1 MMPITDSHY
10 KLIEFWNHDDNFIT
24 ALSSLFSSSTGTF
37 LTKDFFDSLSSVYFL
52 NHSGDKTSSKYL
64 TRIVS
69 ITSAVC
75 TSDGYPVYD
84 SEGNIVVLNL
94 NDFNAK
100 VSKDLVARFG
110 KKWKDVDKLF
120 QKDYDAFQSEAIEDT
135 ETPDIT
141 KSNTRTKSQN
151 VTTKDTGSNSTTST
165 PSGSVHTETSDDG
178 NVSAFNE
185 TDYSPRTKSN
195 SVTDTSYK
203 NYEVVTEGTNGNTRT
218 ITANAEDNKDTSTLK
233 ETGTI
238 KHDITHLGGSNLW
251 SRIEE
256 YKKFESDTLMNI
268 MIKDL
273 DSMLSV
279 PYYF

>member
-1 MMPITDSHY
+1 MKPITDSHY

-24 ALSSLFSSSTGTF
+24 ALTSLLSSEAGTF

-75 TSDGYPVYD
+75 TSDGYQVYD

-100 VSKDLVARFG
+100 VAKDLVARFG
-110 KKWKDVDKLF
+110 KKWLEIDKLF
-120 QKDYDAFQSEAIEDT
+120 QKDYNAFQSESIEET

-141 KSNTRTKSQN
+141 KSNVRTKSQN
-151 VTTKDTGSNSTTST
+151 VTTTDNGSDSTTST
-165 PSGSVHTETSDDG
+165 PSGSVHAETSDDG

-203 NYEVVTEGTNGNTRT
+203 NYKVVTEGTNGNTRT

-256 YKKFESDTLMNI
+256 YKKFESDTLMDI
-268 MIKDL
+268 MIKDI
-273 DSMLSV
+273 DSMLTI
-279 PYYF
+279 PYYL

>member
-1 MMPITDSHY
+1 MNPITDSHY

-100 VSKDLVARFG
+100 VAKDLIARFG
-110 KKWKDVDKLF
+110 NKWKSIDRLF

-151 VTTKDTGSNSTTST
+151 VTTKDTGTDSTTST
-165 PSGSVHTETSDDG
+165 PSGSVHSETSDDG

-185 TDYSPRTKSN
+185 TDYSPRTKSK
-195 SVTDTSYK
+195 SVNDTSYNEYK
-203 NYEVVTEGTNGNTRT
+203 VVTEGTNGNTRT
-218 ITANAEDNKDTSTLK
+218 ITANAEDNKDTSTLT
-233 ETGTI
+233 ETGTR
-238 KHDITHLGGSNLW
+238 KHDITHIGGSDLW
-251 SRIEE
+251 SRVEE
-256 YKKFESDTLMNI
+256 YKKFESDTLMDI
-268 MIKDL
+268 MIKDI
-273 DSMLSV
+273 DSMLTI
-279 PYYF
+279 PYYL

>member
-69 ITSAVC
+69 ITSAVY
-75 TSDGYPVYD
+75 TSDGYQVYD

-100 VSKDLVARFG
+100 VAKDLVARFG
-110 KKWKDVDKLF
+110 KKWVEIDKLF
-120 QKDYDAFQSEAIEDT
+120 QKDYDAFQSESIEET

-141 KSNTRTKSQN
+141 KSNVRTKSQN
-151 VTTKDTGSNSTTST
+151 VTTTDNGSDSTTST
-165 PSGSVHTETSDDG
+165 PSGSVHNETSDDG

-203 NYEVVTEGTNGNTRT
+203 NYKVVTEGTNGNTRT

-256 YKKFESDTLMNI
+256 YKKFESDTLMDI

>member
-75 TSDGYPVYD
+75 TSDGYQVYD

-100 VSKDLVARFG
+100 VAKDLVARFG
-110 KKWKDVDKLF
+110 NKWKSIDRLF

-141 KSNTRTKSQN
+141 KSNVRTKSQN
-151 VTTKDTGSNSTTST
+151 VTTTDNGTDSTTSI
-165 PSGSVHTETSDDG
+165 PSGSISTETSDDG

-203 NYEVVTEGTNGNTRT
+203 NYKVVTEGTNVNTRT
-218 ITANAEDNKDTSTLK
+218 ITANAEDNKDTSTLT
-233 ETGTI
+233 ETGTR
-238 KHDITHLGGSNLW
+238 KHDITHLGGSDLW
-251 SRIEE
+251 SRVEE
-256 YKKFESDTLMNI
+256 YKKFESDTLMDI
-268 MIKDL
+268 MIKDI
-273 DSMLSV
+273 DSMLTI
-279 PYYF
+279 PYYL

>member
-1 MMPITDSHY
+1 MKPITDSHY

-24 ALSSLFSSSTGTF
+24 ALSSIFSSSAGTF
-37 LTKDFFDSLSSVYFL
+37 LTKDFFYSLSSIYFL

-69 ITSAVC
+69 LTSAVY
-75 TSDGYPVYD
+75 TSDGYQVYD
-84 SEGNIVVLNL
+84 NDGNIIVLDL
-94 NDFNAK
+94 NDFNTK
-100 VSKDLVARFG
+100 VAKDLVSRYG
-110 KKWKDVDKLF
+110 KKWTEIDKLF
-120 QKDYDAFQSEAIEDT
+120 QKDYDAFQSESIEET

-141 KSNTRTKSQN
+141 KSNVRTKSQN
-151 VTTKDTGSNSTTST
+151 VTTTDNGTDSTTST
-165 PSGSVHTETSDDG
+165 PSGSVHNETSDDG

-203 NYEVVTEGTNGNTRT
+203 NYKVVTEGTNGNTRT

-238 KHDITHLGGSNLW
+238 KHDITHLGGNNIW

-256 YKKFESDTLMNI
+256 YKKFESDTLMDI
-268 MIKDL
+268 MIKDI
-273 DSMLSV
+273 DSMLTI
-279 PYYF
+279 PYYL

>member
-1 MMPITDSHY
+1 MKPITDSHY

-24 ALSSLFSSSTGTF
+24 ALTSLLSSEAGTF
-37 LTKDFFDSLSSVYFL
+37 LTKDFFVSLSSVYFL
-52 NHSGDKTSSKYL
+52 NHSGDKISSKYL

-69 ITSAVC
+69 ITSAVY
-75 TSDGYPVYD
+75 TSDGYQVYD

-100 VSKDLVARFG
+100 VAKDLVSRYG
-110 KKWKDVDKLF
+110 KKWKDIDKLF
-120 QKDYDAFQSEAIEDT
+120 QKDYDAFQSESIEET

-141 KSNTRTKSQN
+141 KSNVRTKSQN
-151 VTTKDTGSNSTTST
+151 VTTTDNGTDSTTST
-165 PSGSVHTETSDDG
+165 PSGSVHNETSDDG

-203 NYEVVTEGTNGNTRT
+203 NYKVVTEGSNGNTRT

-238 KHDITHLGGSNLW
+238 KHDITHLGGNNLW

-256 YKKFESDTLMNI
+256 YKKFESDTLMDI
-268 MIKDL
+268 MIKDI
-273 DSMLSV
+273 DSMLTI
-279 PYYF
+279 PYYL

>member
-1 MMPITDSHY
+1 MKPITDSHY

-24 ALSSLFSSSTGTF
+24 ALTSLLSSEAGTF

-75 TSDGYPVYD
+75 TSDGYQVYD

-100 VSKDLVARFG
+100 VAKDLVSRYG
-110 KKWKDVDKLF
+110 KKWKDIDKLF
-120 QKDYDAFQSEAIEDT
+120 QKDYNAFQSESIEET

-141 KSNTRTKSQN
+141 KSNVRTKSQN
-151 VTTKDTGSNSTTST
+151 VTTTDNGTDSTTST
-165 PSGSVHTETSDDG
+165 PSGCVHTETSDDG

-195 SVTDTSYK
+195 SVTDTSY
-203 NYEVVTEGTNGNTRT
+203 NT
-218 ITANAEDNKDTSTLK
+218 
-233 ETGTI
+233 
-238 KHDITHLGGSNLW
+238 
-251 SRIEE
+251 
-256 YKKFESDTLMNI
+256 FES
-268 MIKDL
+268 
-273 DSMLSV
+273 S
-279 PYYF
+279 

>member
-1 MMPITDSHY
+1 MKPITDSHY

-24 ALSSLFSSSTGTF
+24 ALSSIFSSSAGTF

-52 NHSGDKTSSKYL
+52 NHSGDKISSKYL

-75 TSDGYPVYD
+75 TSDGYQVYD

-100 VSKDLVARFG
+100 VAKDLVARFG
-110 KKWKDVDKLF
+110 NKWKSIDRLF

-151 VTTKDTGSNSTTST
+151 VTTKDTGTDSTTST
-165 PSGSVHTETSDDG
+165 PSGSVHNETSDDG

-203 NYEVVTEGTNGNTRT
+203 NYKVVTEGTNGNTRT

-238 KHDITHLGGSNLW
+238 KHDITHLGGNNLW

-256 YKKFESDTLMNI
+256 YKKFESDTLMDI
-268 MIKDL
+268 MIKDI

>member
-1 MMPITDSHY
+1 MNPINDSHY

-24 ALSSLFSSSTGTF
+24 ALTSLLSSEAGTF

-75 TSDGYPVYD
+75 TSDGYQVYD

-100 VSKDLVARFG
+100 VAKDLVSRYG
-110 KKWKDVDKLF
+110 KKWKDIDKLF
-120 QKDYDAFQSEAIEDT
+120 QKDYDAFQSESIEET

-141 KSNTRTKSQN
+141 KSNVRTKSQK
-151 VTTKDTGSNSTTST
+151 VTTTDNGTDSTTST
-165 PSGSVHTETSDDG
+165 PSGSVHNETSDDG

-203 NYEVVTEGTNGNTRT
+203 NYKVVTEGSNGNTRT

-256 YKKFESDTLMNI
+256 YKKFESDTLMDI
-268 MIKDL
+268 MIKDI
-273 DSMLSV
+273 DSMLTI
-279 PYYF
+279 PYYL

>member
-1 MMPITDSHY
+1 MNPITDSHY

-24 ALSSLFSSSTGTF
+24 ALTSLLSSEAGTF
-37 LTKDFFDSLSSVYFL
+37 LTKDFFDSLSSIYFL

-64 TRIVS
+64 TRIIS
-69 ITSAVC
+69 LTSAVY
-75 TSDGYPVYD
+75 TSDGYQVYD
-84 SEGNIVVLNL
+84 SEGNIVVIDLNA
-94 NDFNAK
+94 FNAK
-100 VSKDLVARFG
+100 VSKDLVSRYG
-110 KKWKDVDKLF
+110 KKWKDIDKLF
-120 QKDYDAFQSEAIEDT
+120 QKDYNAFQSESIEET

-141 KSNTRTKSQN
+141 KSNVRTKSQN
-151 VTTKDTGSNSTTST
+151 VTTTDNGTDSTTST
-165 PSGSVHTETSDDG
+165 PSGSVHNETSDDG

-203 NYEVVTEGTNGNTRT
+203 DYKVVTEGTNGNTRT

-238 KHDITHLGGSNLW
+238 KHDITHLGGNNLW

-256 YKKFESDTLMNI
+256 YKKFESDTLMDI
-268 MIKDL
+268 MIKDI

>member
-1 MMPITDSHY
+1 MTPITDSHY

-24 ALSSLFSSSTGTF
+24 ALSSIFSSSAGTF
-37 LTKDFFDSLSSVYFL
+37 LTKDFFYSLSSIYFL

-69 ITSAVC
+69 LTSAIY
-75 TSDGYPVYD
+75 TSDGYQVYD
-84 SEGNIVVLNL
+84 TDGNIIVLNL

-100 VSKDLVARFG
+100 VAKDLVARFG
-110 KKWKDVDKLF
+110 KKWAEIDKLF
-120 QKDYDAFQSEAIEDT
+120 QKDYNAFQSESIEET

-141 KSNTRTKSQN
+141 KSNVRTKSQN
-151 VTTKDTGSNSTTST
+151 VTTTDNGTDSTTST

-218 ITANAEDNKDTSTLK
+218 VTANAEDNKDTSTLT
-233 ETGTI
+233 ETGTR
-238 KHDITHLGGSNLW
+238 KHDITHIGGSDLW

-256 YKKFESDTLMNI
+256 YKKFESDTLMDI
-268 MIKDL
+268 MIKDI
-273 DSMLSV
+273 DSMLTI
-279 PYYF
+279 PYYL

>member
-1 MMPITDSHY
+1 MKPITDSHY

-24 ALSSLFSSSTGTF
+24 ALTSLLSSEAGTF

-100 VSKDLVARFG
+100 VAKDLVARFG
-110 KKWKDVDKLF
+110 KKWLDIDKLF
-120 QKDYDAFQSEAIEDT
+120 QKDYEAFQSESIEET

-141 KSNTRTKSQN
+141 KSNVRTKSQN
-151 VTTKDTGSNSTTST
+151 VTTTDNGTDSTTST
-165 PSGSVHTETSDDG
+165 PSGSVHNETSDDG

-203 NYEVVTEGTNGNTRT
+203 NYKVVTEGTNGNTRT

-256 YKKFESDTLMNI
+256 YKKFESDTLMDI

>member
-1 MMPITDSHY
+1 MNPINDSHY

-24 ALSSLFSSSTGTF
+24 ALTSLLSSEAGTF

-100 VSKDLVARFG
+100 VAKDLVARFG
-110 KKWKDVDKLF
+110 NKWKSIDRLF
-120 QKDYDAFQSEAIEDT
+120 KKDYDAFQSEAIEDT
-135 ETPDIT
+135 ETPDII
-141 KSNTRTKSQN
+141 KSNVRAKSQN
-151 VTTKDTGSNSTTST
+151 VTTKDTGSDSTTST
-165 PSGSVHTETSDDG
+165 PSGSVRTETSDDG

-203 NYEVVTEGTNGNTRT
+203 DYKVVTEGTNGNTRT
-218 ITANAEDNKDTSTLK
+218 ITANAEDNKDTSTLT
-233 ETGTI
+233 ETGTR
-238 KHDITHLGGSNLW
+238 KHDITHIGGSDLW
-251 SRIEE
+251 FRIEE
-256 YKKFESDTLMNI
+256 YKKFESDTLMDI
-268 MIKDL
+268 MIKDI
-273 DSMLSV
+273 DSMLTI
-279 PYYF
+279 PYYL

>member
-1 MMPITDSHY
+1 MNPITDSRY
-10 KLIEFWNHDDNFIT
+10 RLIEFWNHDDNFIT
-24 ALSSLFSSSTGTF
+24 ALTSLLSSEAGTF

-100 VSKDLVARFG
+100 VAKDLVARFG
-110 KKWKDVDKLF
+110 KKWLDIDKLF
-120 QKDYDAFQSEAIEDT
+120 QKDYDAFQSESIEET

-141 KSNTRTKSQN
+141 KSNVRTKSQN
-151 VTTKDTGSNSTTST
+151 VTTTDNGTDSTTST
-165 PSGSVHTETSDDG
+165 PSGSVHNETSDDG

-203 NYEVVTEGTNGNTRT
+203 NYKVVTEGTNGNTRT

-233 ETGTI
+233 ETGTR
-238 KHDITHLGGSNLW
+238 KHEITHLGGNNLW

-256 YKKFESDTLMNI
+256 YKKFESDTLMDI
-268 MIKDL
+268 MIKDI

>member
-24 ALSSLFSSSTGTF
+24 ALTSLLSSEAGTF
-37 LTKDFFDSLSSVYFL
+37 LTKDFFVSLSSVYFL
-52 NHSGDKTSSKYL
+52 NHSGDKISSKYL

-69 ITSAVC
+69 LTSFVY
-75 TSDGYPVYD
+75 TEDGYQVYD
-84 SEGNIVVLNL
+84 SEGNIIIIDL
-94 NDFNAK
+94 NDFNIK
-100 VSKDLVARFG
+100 VAKDLIARFG
-110 KKWKDVDKLF
+110 NKWKSIDRLF

-151 VTTKDTGSNSTTST
+151 VTTKDTGSDSTTST
-165 PSGSVHTETSDDG
+165 PSGSIHTETSDDG

-203 NYEVVTEGTNGNTRT
+203 NYKVVTEGTNGNTRT

-256 YKKFESDTLMNI
+256 YKKFESDTLMDI

>member
-1 MMPITDSHY
+1 MKPITDSHY

-24 ALSSLFSSSTGTF
+24 ALTSLLSSEAGTF
-37 LTKDFFDSLSSVYFL
+37 LTKDFFVSLSSVYFL
-52 NHSGDKTSSKYL
+52 NHSGDKISSKYL

-69 ITSAVC
+69 LTSAVY
-75 TSDGYPVYD
+75 TSDGYQVYD
-84 SEGNIVVLNL
+84 SEGNIVVLDL
-94 NDFNAK
+94 NDFNSK
-100 VSKDLVARFG
+100 VAKDLLARYG
-110 KKWKDVDKLF
+110 KKWKDIDKLF

-165 PSGSVHTETSDDG
+165 PSGSVHTETIDDG

-203 NYEVVTEGTNGNTRT
+203 DYEVVTEGTNGNTRT
-218 ITANAEDNKDTSTLK
+218 VTANAEDNKDTSTLK

-256 YKKFESDTLMNI
+256 YKKFESDTLMDI

>member
-1 MMPITDSHY
+1 MIPSNDSHY

-24 ALSSLFSSSTGTF
+24 ALSSLLSPSAGTF

-100 VSKDLVARFG
+100 VAKDLVVRFG
-110 KKWKDVDKLF
+110 NKWKSIDRLF

-203 NYEVVTEGTNGNTRT
+203 NYKVVTEGTNGNIRT
-218 ITANAEDNKDTSTLK
+218 VTASAEDNKDTSTLK

-256 YKKFESDTLMNI
+256 YKKFESDTLMDI
-268 MIKDL
+268 MIKDI